1 MYSFGPIPSRR
12 LGQSLGIN
20 NISPKHCSYSCI
32 YCQVGKTDH
41 LSIGRQEFY
50 DPEDIFMDV
59 QNRIQQILEKEGKID
74 FLSFVPDGEP
84 TLDTHLGKEIEML
97 KPLGYNI
104 AVFTNS
110 SLIWREDV
118 QTDLMKADWISLKID
133 SVDEPTW
140 RKINRPHRHLN
151 LEKILNGMLTFA
163 REFKGF
169 LATETMLVKGV
180 NDSDENF
187 QTIAEFLKDLHPAAA
202 YLSIPTRPTAE
213 PDAFPPDENKIQK
226 GYRILHKPVENVEC
240 LTSEEDGEIGF
251 TGQVEDDLLRTAAVH
266 PMTEEAVESLLK
278 KSYARWDTIHR
289 LIAQGDLLEMV
300 YKGKRFYI
308 RRFSKKQS

>member
-20 NISPKHCSYSCI
+20 NIPPKHCSYSCI
-32 YCQVGKTDH
+32 YCQVGKTN
-41 LSIGRQEFY
+41 LMSIDRQKFY
-50 DPEDIFMDV
+50 DPKDIFNDV
-59 QNRIQQILEKEGKID
+59 QNRIQQILEREGKFD

-84 TLDTHLGKEIEML
+84 TLDKCLGKEIELL

-110 SLIWREDV
+110 SLIWRKDV
-118 QTDLMKADWISLKID
+118 QADLMKADWVSLKID
-133 SVDEPTW
+133 SVDEATW
-140 RKINRPHRHLN
+140 QKINRPHRRLD
-151 LEKILNGMLTFA
+151 LEKILKGMLTFA
-163 REFKGF
+163 AEFKGF

-187 QTIAEFLKDLHPAAA
+187 QAVAEFLNYLQPAAA

-213 PDAFPPDENKIQK
+213 PDAFPPDEKKIQR
-226 GYRILHKPVENVEC
+226 GYRILRKPLENVEY
-240 LTSEEDGEIGF
+240 LTSEIEGEIGF
-251 TGQVEDDLLRTAAVH
+251 TGQVEDDLLRTAAVR

-278 KSYARWDTIHR
+278 KSYAHWDTIHR

-300 YKGKRFYI
+300 YNGKRFYI
-308 RRFSKKQS
+308 RRFSKEQ

>member
-20 NISPKHCSYSCI
+20 NIPPKYCSYSCI

-41 LSIGRQEFY
+41 LKIERGEFY
-50 DPEDIFMDV
+50 NPKDIVNDV

-74 FLSFVPDGEP
+74 YLSFVPDGEP
-84 TLDTHLGKEIEML
+84 TLDIHLGEEIDL
-97 KPLGYNI
+97 LRPLGYNI

-118 QTDLMKADWISLKID
+118 QADLLKADWVSLKID

-140 RKINRPHRHLN
+140 RKINRPHRRLN
-151 LEKILNGMLTFA
+151 LKKIMNGMLAFA
-163 REFKGF
+163 GKFKGF
-169 LATETMLVKGV
+169 LAIETMIVKGV

-187 QTIAEFLKDLHPAAA
+187 QAIAEFLKDLQPDAA
-202 YLSIPTRPTAE
+202 YLSVPTRPTAE
-213 PDAFPPDENKIQK
+213 PDAFPPDESKIRK
-226 GYRILHKPVENVEC
+226 GYRILHKPVDNVEC
-240 LTSEEDGEIGF
+240 LTSEEEGEIGF
-251 TGQVEDDLLRTAAVH
+251 TGQVEEDLLRTAAVH
-266 PMTEEAVESLLK
+266 PMSEEAVESLLK
-278 KSYARWDTIHR
+278 KSYARWDIIHR

-300 YKGKRFYI
+300 YKGKRFYL
-308 RRFSKKQS
+308 RRFSKKQ